1 MLKYRLKNHYGT
13 AGEIMKT
20 IIIGLGKTGLSV
32 ARFLARQGEA
42 FSVCDTRSEVPGLSE
57 FKKDFPG
64 VDVFCGEL
72 NAEYLKQA
80 DRLVV
85 SPGVWVKTPA
95 ILEAQEAGVEIIG
108 DIELFAR
115 EARAPIIAITGS
127 NGKTTVTTLM
137 GEMARASGFNVGVGG
152 NIGTPALDLL
162 LEPHDLYVLELSSF
176 QLETT
181 YSLKAAAAVVLNVSE
196 DHMDRYDSSQA
207 YIDAKLRVYE
217 GAGVYVFNQDEPC
230 CNSELAS
237 GSFVGWAK
245 ERQRRAHHSDAEE
258 SVGTLR
264 FAHPTIKN
272 LTFSIE
278 NQADFYLKD
287 HHDIIGNDGMVW
299 LTTDDLHVT
308 GTHHVA
314 NFLACFALGSALKFS
329 KEAMITV
336 AKQFHGYPHRCQ
348 KIAEKNGVAWIND
361 SKGTN
366 IGASV
371 TALKSIGDMITGK
384 IVLIAG
390 GDGKSADFS
399 IFSPFVEQYC
409 RAIVLLGKDAELIE
423 KALSPSFEKVRVNTL
438 QEAVLAA
445 KKLAKN
451 GDVVLLS
458 PACSSL
464 DMFKNYEDRGE
475 QFIVAVKGL

>member
-1 MLKYRLKNHYGT
+1 
-13 AGEIMKT
+13 MKT

-32 ARFLARQGEA
+32 ARFLARQDEV
-42 FSVCDTRSEVPGLSE
+42 FSVCDTREEVLGLAE
-57 FKKDFPG
+57 FKEDFPE

-80 DRLVV
+80 DRLIV

-95 ILEAQEAGVEIIG
+95 IVEAQEAGVEIIG

-115 EARAPIIAITGS
+115 EARVPIIAITGS

-162 LEPHDLYVLELSSF
+162 LEPYDLYVLELSSF

-196 DHMDRYDSSQA
+196 DHMDRYDSYQA

-217 GAGVYVFNQDEPC
+217 GAGVCVFNQDEPC
-230 CNSELAS
+230 CHPEERSDVRISNRIAETLNNAQQGSGDCHVASLLAMTK
-237 GSFVGWAK
+237 FY
-245 ERQRRAHHSDAEE
+245 
-258 SVGTLR
+258 
-264 FAHPTIKN
+264 
-272 LTFSIE
+272 FSI
-278 NQADFYLKD
+278 QKSADFYLKNN
-287 HHDIIGNDGMVW
+287 HDLIGNDGTVW
-299 LTTDDLHVT
+299 LTTDDLQVK

-329 KEAMITV
+329 KAAMITV
-336 AKQFHGYPHRCQ
+336 AKQFHGYSHRCQ
-348 KIAEKNGVAWIND
+348 KVAEKNGVVWIND

-366 IGASV
+366 IGASI
-371 TALKSIGDMITGK
+371 TALKSIGDMTVGK

-390 GDGKSADFS
+390 GDGKSANFS
-399 IFSPFVEQYC
+399 TFSPVIEQYC
-409 RAIVLLGKDAELIE
+409 RAIVLLGKDAELI
-423 KALSPSFEKVRVNTL
+423 KKSLSPAFESVRVNTL
-438 QEAVLAA
+438 QAAVLAA
-445 KKLAKN
+445 KKLAKS

-475 QFIVAVKGL
+475 QFIAAVKGL